1 MSKSRGNVVSP
12 DDCIKKYG
20 SDAFRMYLMF
30 GFSYIEGGPWNESG
44 IDSIVKFIERVER
57 LVSKSVEIKE
67 TNNTFD
73 SKEKDL
79 NFIRNSTIMKVT
91 QDMKAF
97 SFNTGIARI
106 MEYVNALYKYIDSP
120 SFNEK
125 FFKDCVKDLV
135 LILAPIIPHTA
146 EEFFEMLG
154 NTTSVFNEKYPTYD
168 EKALVK
174 DEYELAV
181 QINSK
186 IKAKI
191 VVPAN
196 ATQQEIQTIALND
209 SSVKNA
215 LGSLNILKVIV
226 IPKRLVNIVAK

>member
-1 MSKSRGNVVSP
+1 MLYSN
-12 DDCIKKYG
+12 
-20 SDAFRMYLMF
+20 
-30 GFSYIEGGPWNESG
+30 
-44 IDSIVKFIERVER
+44 
-57 LVSKSVEIKE
+57 
-67 TNNTFD
+67 
-73 SKEKDL
+73 
-79 NFIRNSTIMKVT
+79 
-91 QDMKAF
+91 
-97 SFNTGIARI
+97 
-106 MEYVNALYKYIDSP
+106 VNALYKYIDNS